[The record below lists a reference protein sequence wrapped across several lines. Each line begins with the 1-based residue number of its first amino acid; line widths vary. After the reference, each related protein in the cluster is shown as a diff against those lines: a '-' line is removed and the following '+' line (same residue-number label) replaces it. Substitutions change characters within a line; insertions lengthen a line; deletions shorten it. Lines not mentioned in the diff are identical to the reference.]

1 MPDLPASSVLAVER
15 DGHVATLWLDRPGKR
30 NAMGTAFWDDF
41 PRAVRALDADP
52 DVRALVV
59 AGRGGAF
66 SAGLDLVEMG
76 PALLAADPDD
86 SDAGRSGDVY
96 ALAKRL
102 QEAFESLAQ
111 AATPSVAAVW
121 GACVGGGLDL
131 AAACDV
137 RLAARDAV
145 FSLREIRVGIVA
157 DLGALQRLPALVGLG
172 PTTEMAL
179 TGRDVDADEALRL
192 GLVTSLHADA
202 DATLEAARATAATI
216 ASHSPLV
223 ARGVK
228 AVLRASA
235 DLPLAQALDHVALWN
250 AAFLRSHDLT
260 EAVTAHLERR
270 APAYTG
276 R

>member
-15 DGHVATLWLDRPGKR
+15 DGHVATLWLDRPDKR
-30 NAMGTAFWDDF
+30 NAMGAAFWDDF

-52 DVRALVV
+52 DVRAVVV

-76 PALLAADPDD
+76 PVLLAADPVD
-86 SDAGRSGDVY
+86 SDAGRSGDVH

-102 QEAFESLAQ
+102 QEAFEVLAQ

-137 RLAARDAV
+137 RVAARDAV

-202 DATLEAARATAATI
+202 DATLEAAHATA

-270 APAYTG
+270 APAYSG

>member
-1 MPDLPASSVLAVER
+1 MPAPADSAVLTVER
-15 DGHVATLWLDRPGKR
+15 DGPVATLWLDRPAKR
-30 NAMGTAFWDDF
+30 NAMGAAFWDDF

-52 DVRALVV
+52 EVRAVVV

-76 PALLAADPDD
+76 PALLAGDDAD
-86 SDAGRSGDVY
+86 SDAGRSDAVY
-96 ALAKRL
+96 ALARRL
-102 QEAFESLAQ
+102 QDAIGALAE

-137 RLAARDAV
+137 RVAARDAV
-145 FSLREIRVGIVA
+145 FGLREIRVGIVA
-157 DLGALQRLPALVGLG
+157 DLGALQRLPALVWLG

-179 TGRDVDADEALRL
+179 TGRDVAADEALRL
-192 GLVTSLHADA
+192 GLVTSLHDGAE
-202 DATLEAARATAATI
+202 ATLAAARATAA
-216 ASHSPLV
+216 AVAAHSPLV
-223 ARGVK
+223 VRGVK

-260 EAVTAHLERR
+260 EAVTAHLEGR
-270 APAYTG
+270 APTYTG